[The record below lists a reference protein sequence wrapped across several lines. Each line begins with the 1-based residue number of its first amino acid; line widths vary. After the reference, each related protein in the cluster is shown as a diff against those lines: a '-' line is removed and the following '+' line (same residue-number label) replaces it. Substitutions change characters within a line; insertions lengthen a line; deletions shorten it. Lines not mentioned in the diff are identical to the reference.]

1 MKCNRKHQERKK
13 KVKYDFVPH
22 NALIFIIACF
32 QRSQN
37 EDLNSCWIRLRKG
50 RKEVMETDG
59 GWE

>member
-1 MKCNRKHQERKK
+1 MKCNGRHQEKK
-13 KVKYDFVPH
+13 KKYDFVPH
-22 NALIFIIACF
+22 NALIFIKFVSIKN
-32 QRSQN
+32 RS